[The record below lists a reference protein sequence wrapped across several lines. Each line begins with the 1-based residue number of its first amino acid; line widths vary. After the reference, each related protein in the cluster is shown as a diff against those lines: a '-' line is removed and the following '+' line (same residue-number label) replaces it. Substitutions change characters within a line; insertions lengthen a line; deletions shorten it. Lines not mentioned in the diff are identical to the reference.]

1 MCSKLRY
8 HVGVG
13 MNSKEREE
21 VLDLCKHISAGYVK
35 RKGDRLRY
43 HIGVGMNSKEREEV
57 LDLCKHISAGYVKRK
72 GDRLM
77 LSKDYWYMKK
87 DIL

>member
-21 VLDLCKHISAGYVK
+21 VLDLYKHILVLASW
-35 RKGDRLRY
+35 KGRGID
-43 HIGVGMNSKEREEV
+43 
-57 LDLCKHISAGYVKRK
+57 
-72 GDRLM
+72 
-77 LSKDYWYMKK
+77 
-87 DIL
+87 

>member
-21 VLDLCKHISAGYVK
+21 VLDLCKHISAG
-35 RKGDRLRY
+35 
-43 HIGVGMNSKEREEV
+43 HM
-57 LDLCKHISAGYVKRK
+57 KRK

-77 LSKDYWYMKK
+77 LSKEYWYMKK
-87 DIL
+87 DIW

>member
-21 VLDLCKHISAGYVK
+21 GLDLYKHISASLVE
-35 RKGDRLRY
+35 RKVDT
-43 HIGVGMNSKEREEV
+43 
-57 LDLCKHISAGYVKRK
+57 
-72 GDRLM
+72 LM
-77 LSKDYWYMKK
+77 LSKEYWYLKT